1 MDREWQKGTCGSHFQ
16 LRKKKQKNK
25 TNKQNKKLL
34 SVQTD
39 RDGGE
44 ILIFS
49 LLNLLSSILEFL
61 IVGFRWAKNEK
72 RYTRRG
78 LRVGT
83 KNTGFHREFR

>member
-1 MDREWQKGTCGSHFQ
+1 MAKGDMWVPLSIK
-16 LRKKKQKNK
+16 KKKQKNK